1 MTGNLEKELLYNSSM
16 RTATYNKEHWVE
28 ILEMDTLRG
37 LAYVRD
43 EDGYEHQVSI
53 ESLDDIE
60 DPMIDLRPLELP
72 F

>member
-1 MTGNLEKELLYNSSM
+1 M
-16 RTATYNKEHWVE
+16 RTAIYNKEHWVE

-43 EDGYEHQVSI
+43 EDGDEHQVNMFRLSK
-53 ESLDDIE
+53 IE
-60 DPMIDLRPLELP
+60 DPMINLRPLELP

>member
-1 MTGNLEKELLYNSSM
+1 MK
-16 RTATYNKEHWVE
+16 TATLDKEYWVE
-28 ILEMDTLRG
+28 ILEMDTERG

-43 EDGYEHQVSI
+43 EDGDEHQVLI
-53 ESLDDIE
+53 DQLDNIE

>member
-53 ESLDDIE
+53 ESLDTIE
-60 DPMIDLRPLELP
+60 DPI
-72 F
+72 

>member
-1 MTGNLEKELLYNSSM
+1 MK
-16 RTATYNKEHWVE
+16 TATLDKEYWVE
-28 ILEMDTLRG
+28 ILEMDTERG

-43 EDGYEHQVSI
+43 EDGDEHQVSI
-53 ESLDDIE
+53 DQLDNIE

>member
-1 MTGNLEKELLYNSSM
+1 MK
-16 RTATYNKEHWVE
+16 TATLDKEYWVE
-28 ILEMDTLRG
+28 ILEMDTERG

>member
-1 MTGNLEKELLYNSSM
+1 M

-28 ILEMDTLRG
+28 ILEMDTERG

-43 EDGYEHQVSI
+43 EDGDEHQVSI
-53 ESLDDIE
+53 DQLDNIE

>member
-1 MTGNLEKELLYNSSM
+1 MK
-16 RTATYNKEHWVE
+16 TATYNKEHWVE